1 MVRSLCR
8 KSVGDM
14 EYKKKRIWPVNLNS
28 NRDYWGDNNKTYLRE
43 IIKCIY
49 GLYSVL
55 AVAKHI
61 SNMV

>member
-1 MVRSLCR
+1 
-8 KSVGDM
+8 M